1 MWKLERTEGISQEER
16 ASYIGTYR
24 LIHQVEQSDG
34 AAVGA
39 LVNQGADITMRNLM
53 MAVRSERRSGK
64 MDYSVDESFGKVEG
78 SGYSGTSITDQM
90 EAAYQNNCVKDVADL
105 LTPERMKVV
114 ASQTPDWEE
123 MTPEQLKEALAQA
136 QTDDAS
142 QDYAYAKE
150 QLDQLSQRREND
162 AGYLHGTAEVRHS
175 EYHDERH
182 GDGSHGK

>member
-1 MWKLERTEGISQEER
+1 MEAGTHGGNSQEER

-78 SGYSGTSITDQM
+78 SGYSGTS
-90 EAAYQNNCVKDVADL
+90 
-105 LTPERMKVV
+105 TPIRWKRHIR
-114 ASQTPDWEE
+114 T
-123 MTPEQLKEALAQA
+123 
-136 QTDDAS
+136 
-142 QDYAYAKE
+142 
-150 QLDQLSQRREND
+150 
-162 AGYLHGTAEVRHS
+162 TA
-175 EYHDERH
+175 
-182 GDGSHGK
+182 

>member
-1 MWKLERTEGISQEER
+1 
-16 ASYIGTYR
+16 
-24 LIHQVEQSDG
+24 
-34 AAVGA
+34 
-39 LVNQGADITMRNLM
+39 
-53 MAVRSERRSGK
+53 

-123 MTPEQLKEALAQA
+123 MTPEQLKEALAPG
-136 QTDDAS
+136 TDRRCQKGLCICEGAAGS
-142 QDYAYAKE
+142 VIAE
-150 QLDQLSQRREND
+150 REND